1 VAGPKRLRCARHL
14 PAVDPHR
21 LRITPPLNGVAVSIR
36 ATCGP
41 PTDMSNPPSLDEHVT
56 PPRTGNPDQTAGEQ
70 SEPTHCSPRTRHHGT
85 CGSCPHRTVTANTA
99 TGRAAPHPS
108 DTGQQRPAPTTV
120 PRMSP
125 PNAEWRH
132 SGETRPEQQPPSTL
146 PEQSPEHRQATPSRP
161 QNGAEQTLNE
171 AQQ

>member
-1 VAGPKRLRCARHL
+1 RDRNVTGVQTCAL
-14 PAVDPHR
+14 P
-21 LRITPPLNGVAVSIR
+21 I
-36 ATCGP
+36 
-41 PTDMSNPPSLDEHVT
+41 LDEHVT

-70 SEPTHCSPRTRHHGT
+70 SEPTHCPPRTHHHGT

-108 DTGQQRPAPTTV
+108 DTGHQRPAPTTV

-132 SGETRPEQQPPSTL
+132 SG
-146 PEQSPEHRQATPSRP
+146 
-161 QNGAEQTLNE
+161 
-171 AQQ
+171 